1 MSKTILIT
9 INNSGNDPGPY
20 DLTLID
26 GLGNETIWSGN
37 PVTKAQLTS
46 GYIMTVPDNIV
57 KVKVQSKG
65 CTIYSELTI
74 PTTQCPCQKF
84 NFTNGT
90 YSFYQCGDT
99 QPTNLT
105 LGSLSLTYCVD
116 IAKPVTKI
124 AGAGNYTN
132 TQECCS
138 AGFTPIITPTTT
150 STTTTTTVSPSARLS
165 VLDFGAVGDGENDD
179 TQAIKDT
186 IEAAIDLNILNVYFP
201 AGTYIVTTGFNLPDN
216 ITISGDGESSLLKL
230 NKQTY
235 LTDFATQGAMF
246 MGRPSYGN
254 GDINDGF
261 YGPNSSKTTLGI
273 TIRDLAI
280 DIQKDQTNFNG
291 GYPVPPIPAG
301 GYRAPMVLGI
311 RFYNPVNCL
320 VDNVKII
327 QPWGGGIQFKTTI
340 DGTESKNNIIRNST
354 IIMQEWYYTP
364 GGIIDYDVP
373 LPHPVE
379 PNAGSLIGIE
389 LTSYCN
395 YTTNNGAGCYDR
407 AGSPSPPYVCD
418 DPAKIQRNLVDGSYT
433 PSRTY
438 NNTITNCTILNGSH
452 CISLSNAS
460 NNTITNNT
468 IVNGSNRG
476 IITSSRSDNNIFS
489 NNNIS
494 LCGSTGVLLGYNA
507 NGNTVS
513 YNTISTMRC
522 CEGQGIGAN
531 ILATNNIIEYNTVT
545 GAPQAGIRV
554 THGPSGNI
562 IRHNTIIGT
571 DNSDINQMGV
581 SLLANWLKY
590 YCLDAARYG
599 DQLMATNNTIYS
611 NGISNVNVGVYMGDE
626 KNFGGRLSGNIVT
639 ANIYTDVATNENL
652 NVTSYKGST
661 TTYEGNPCAS

>member
-26 GLGNETIWSGN
+26 GLGNETPWSGN

-46 GYIMTVPDNIV
+46 GYTMTVPDNIV
-57 KVKVQSKG
+57 KVKVQSTG

-74 PTTQCPCQKF
+74 PTTQCPCKKF

-90 YSFYQCGDT
+90 YSFYQCGDS
-99 QPTNLT
+99 QITNLT
-105 LGSLSLTYCVD
+105 LGALSLTYCVD
-116 IAKPVTKI
+116 ISKPVTKI

-132 TQECCS
+132 TEECCS
-138 AGFTPIITPTTT
+138 AGFGPIITPTTTTTT
-150 STTTTTTVSPSARLS
+150 STTTTTTVCQFCKLS

-186 IEAAIDLNILNVYFP
+186 IQAAIDLNILNVYFP

-216 ITISGDGESSLLKL
+216 ITIYGDGESSLLKL

-235 LTDFATQGAMF
+235 LNDFATEGAMF

-254 GDINDGF
+254 LDVNDGF
-261 YGPNSSKTTLGI
+261 HGPNSSKTTLGI

-291 GYPVPPIPAG
+291 GYPVPPIPTG

-327 QPWGGGIQFKTTI
+327 QPWGGGIQFKTTE
-340 DGTESKNNIIRNST
+340 DGTESKNNIIRNCT
-354 IIMQEWYYTP
+354 IIMQEWYWTP
-364 GGIIDYDVP
+364 GGVINYNIP

-379 PNAGSLIGIE
+379 PNSQSMIGIE
-389 LTSYCN
+389 LTSFCN
-395 YTTNNGAGCYDR
+395 YSTNNGSSCKDIA
-407 AGSPSPPYVCD
+407 PYNCD

-438 NNTITNCTILNGSH
+438 NNTITNCTIINGSH

-460 NNTITNNT
+460 NNIVTNNT

-494 LCGSTGVLLGYNA
+494 LCGSTGILLGYNA
-507 NGNTVS
+507 DGNTVS
-513 YNTISTMRC
+513 YNTISTVRC

-531 ILATNNIIEYNTVT
+531 VLPTNNIIEYNTVI

-562 IRHNTIIGT
+562 IRHNTVIGT
-571 DNSDINQMGV
+571 DNSNVNQIGV

-590 YCLDAARYG
+590 YCLDALKYG

-611 NGISNVNVGVYMGDE
+611 NGVSNVYIGVYVGDE

-639 ANIYTDVATNENL
+639 ANIYSGVTTNENL